1 MVTAKK
7 QYLIRFSTLT
17 LIATL
22 LVSCAQYGI
31 ISEND
36 VYIQKPT
43 ALSTNDDESDLTSYN
58 AYKARERGEYQD
70 EYLIDQMHDRRL
82 IGTLLYGN
90 QSMFFMPFT
99 TSSYI
104 PWGYHSPI
112 LAYQNTH
119 YFNSFYNWNRPW
131 TYNYGYGYG
140 GYAYNPYNNG
150 YFGYGYSPFF
160 HNHNNYSGQS
170 VLINNTNVN
179 ASQNYYTGKP
189 RVTLS
194 SNSSRSS
201 SYPSTLKSAGY
212 QQNSDPLINDQ
223 TQGSS
228 RRVSGRKT
236 TVRSSHMPFK
246 EEDYNKIE
254 GSNNGNMMNSSRNNS
269 SRSYNSTE
277 RNRYTPSQSAKRNGI
292 ARSTRSTV
300 GGSTNRSNTQQVYRG
315 SSNQPRSTNY
325 STRTRSSQ
333 STGARSVG
341 GSSSR
346 SSGSSSSSSSR
357 RQ

>member
-1 MVTAKK
+1 MVTVKK

-22 LVSCAQYGI
+22 LVGCAQYGI

-43 ALSTNDDESDLTSYN
+43 TLSTNEDESDLTSYN
-58 AYKARERGEYQD
+58 AYKARERGAYQD

-82 IGTLLYGN
+82 IGSLLYGN
-90 QSMFFMPFT
+90 QSMFYMPFT
-99 TSSYI
+99 TSNYI

-131 TYNYGYGYG
+131 TYNFGYGYG
-140 GYAYNPYNNG
+140 GYAYNPYSNG
-150 YFGYGYSPFF
+150 FFGYGYSPFF
-160 HNHNNYSGQS
+160 HNHINYSGQS
-170 VLINNTNVN
+170 VFINNANVN

-189 RVTLS
+189 RLTLS

-201 SYPSTLKSAGY
+201 SYPSTLKSANY
-212 QQNSDPLINDQ
+212 QHDFDPTVNDQ
-223 TQGSS
+223 TQGTS
-228 RRVSGRKT
+228 RRAAGRKSAI
-236 TVRSSHMPFK
+236 RSSHMPFK
-246 EEDYNKIE
+246 ERDYNNIN
-254 GSNNGNMMNSSRNNS
+254 STNTRNTSNSSRNYNS
-269 SRSYNSTE
+269 SGST
-277 RNRYTPSQSAKRNGI
+277 RYTPSQSARRSGI
-292 ARSTRSTV
+292 ARSTRPTV
-300 GGSTNRSNTQQVYRG
+300 NSSSNRGNTQQVYRG
-315 SSNQPRSTNY
+315 SSNQSRGTNY

-333 STGARSVG
+333 SVGSRSVG